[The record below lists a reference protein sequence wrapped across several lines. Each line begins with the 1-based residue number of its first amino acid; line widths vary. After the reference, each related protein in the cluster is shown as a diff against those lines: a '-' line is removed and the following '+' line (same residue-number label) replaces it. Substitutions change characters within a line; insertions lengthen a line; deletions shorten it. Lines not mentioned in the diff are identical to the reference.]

1 MEFFDFLFAG
11 VAAFAIKVAPKIIRS
26 TVETIKSELREIFP
40 ELSRTYSQ
48 AKQTVNT
55 TAEEISEIDREIQE
69 REDSLRRSGSKIDE
83 QKIQDLYNEKN
94 KKYEKYQEAQGQCI
108 RNQYE
113 QNPDKFAKSILE
125 RGNENK
131 LLYHT
136 GLITLEKKCPS
147 CARSMRLQHKSVEN
161 PTFNDF
167 FWQCTG
173 YYAGTE
179 CKTISFRPSD
189 IDLINRTDIEELNVD
204 NQTLSTIASAKSAQ
218 ISTDRRLKGH
228 LGEKDIDVPC
238 PVHLTAM
245 ELREKRGP
253 DDMPLLDKYYLRC
266 AHRGCSQTTKLKSW
280 AQLAAYLNRKEG
292 QGILI

>member
-11 VAAFAIKVAPKIIRS
+11 VTAFAIKVAPKIIRS

-40 ELSRTYSQ
+40 ELSKTYSQ
-48 AKQTVNT
+48 AKQTVNA

-69 REDSLRRSGSKIDE
+69 REDSFRRTGSKTDE
-83 QKIQDLYNEKN
+83 QTIQDLNNEKN

-113 QNPDKFAKSILE
+113 QNPDNFAKSILD
-125 RGNENK
+125 RGNENR

-136 GLITLEKKCPS
+136 GLITLKKMCPS
-147 CARSMRLQHKSVEN
+147 CARSMRLQHKTVEN

-167 FWQCTG
+167 FWQFTG
-173 YYAGTE
+173 YYAGTD

-189 IDLINRTDIEELNVD
+189 IDLINRTDIEELKVD
-204 NQTLSTIASAKSAQ
+204 NQTLTTIASTESGQ
-218 ISTDRRLKGH
+218 QRIDRRMKEH
-228 LGEKDIDVPC
+228 LGNTDVDVVC

-253 DDMPLLDKYYLRC
+253 DNMPLLDRYHLRC
-266 AHRGCSQTTKLKSW
+266 THTGCSQTTKLKSW
-280 AQLAAYLNRKEG
+280 AQLAAYLNRQEG
-292 QGILI
+292 EGILI

>member
-69 REDSLRRSGSKIDE
+69 REDSFRRSGNKTDE
-83 QKIQDLYNEKN
+83 QKIQDLNNEKN
-94 KKYEKYQEAQGQCI
+94 TKYEKYQEAQGQCI

-125 RGNENK
+125 SGNENK

-136 GLITLEKKCPS
+136 GLITLKKKCPS
-147 CARSMRLQHKSVEN
+147 CARSMRLQHKTVEN

-189 IDLINRTDIEELNVD
+189 IDLINRTDVDELNVD
-204 NQTLSTIASAKSAQ
+204 NQTLTTIASTESEQ
-218 ISTDRRLKGH
+218 QRIDRRMKEH
-228 LGEKDIDVPC
+228 LGNTDVDVVC

-245 ELREKRGP
+245 ELREKKDP
-253 DDMPLLDKYYLRC
+253 DNIPLLDRYHLRC
-266 AHRGCSQTTKLKSW
+266 THRGCSQTTKLKSW
-280 AQLAAYLNRKEG
+280 AQLAAYLNRQEG

>member
-48 AKQTVNT
+48 ARQTVNT

-69 REDSLRRSGSKIDE
+69 REDSFRRSGSKADE
-83 QKIQDLYNEKN
+83 QMIQDLNIEKN

-113 QNPDKFAKSILE
+113 QNPGKFAKTILE
-125 RGNENK
+125 KGNENK

-136 GLITLEKKCPS
+136 GLITLEKKCPQ
-147 CARSMRLQHKSVEN
+147 CAKSMRLQHKTVEN
-161 PTFNDF
+161 PTFSDF

-173 YYAGTE
+173 YYAGTK
-179 CKTISFRPSD
+179 CGTISFRPSD
-189 IDLINRTDIEELNVD
+189 IELINRTDIEELKVD
-204 NQTLSTIASAKSAQ
+204 NQTLRTIASAESEQQRIDK
-218 ISTDRRLKGH
+218 RMKEH
-228 LGEKDIDVPC
+228 LGDTDVDVIC

-245 ELREKRGP
+245 ELRQKSGP
-253 DDMPLLDKYYLRC
+253 DYMPLLDRYHLRC
-266 AHRGCSQTTKLKSW
+266 KHRGCSQTTKLKSW
-280 AQLAAYLNRKEG
+280 AQLAAYLNRTEG
-292 QGILI
+292 TGILF

>member
-11 VAAFAIKVAPKIIRS
+11 VAAFAIKVAPQIISS
-26 TVETIKSELREIFP
+26 TVETIKKELKEIFP

-48 AKQTVNT
+48 AKRTVNV
-55 TAEEISEIDREIQE
+55 TAEEISEIDKEIQE
-69 REDSLRRSGSKIDE
+69 REDSFRRSGNKTDE
-83 QKIQDLYNEKN
+83 QIIQDLNNEKN
-94 KKYEKYQEAQGQCI
+94 QKYEKYQEAQGQCI

-136 GLITLEKKCPS
+136 GLITLEKKCPQ
-147 CARSMRLQHKSVEN
+147 CARSMRLQHRTVKN

-189 IDLINRTDIEELNVD
+189 IDLINRTDIEELKVD
-204 NQTLSTIASAKSAQ
+204 NQTLTTIASTESEQ
-218 ISTDRRLKGH
+218 QRTDRRMKEH
-228 LGEKDIDVPC
+228 LGNTDVDVVC

-253 DDMPLLDKYYLRC
+253 DNMPLLDRYHLRC
-266 AHRGCSQTTKLKSW
+266 THRGCSQTTKLKSW

-292 QGILI
+292 KGILI